1 MTLKEFATL
10 LKLSPTTV
18 SRALNGYPEVSE
30 TTRQRV
36 RAEADRLGYRPNAG
50 ARWLATGR
58 SHAIGHVL
66 ALPDSDEMTNPIFGD
81 FIAGAGAVY
90 AEHGYNMLLSL
101 VPEEQVARTYRN
113 LAADGSVDGVILHG
127 PRMDDPRI
135 ALLREIGLPFVVHG
149 RASGITA
156 PYAWVDVNNR
166 SAFLRAT
173 EFLLGLG
180 HRRIALINGD
190 EALDFAHRRR
200 RGYEDALGAAQIS
213 PDPRYMR
220 AGEMNE
226 RNGYCAARDMLDQP
240 DPPTAFLVASLIS
253 AIGVRRAIMDRG
265 LSLGAD
271 VSVIC
276 FDDMLSYMES
286 GLDVPLFTVTRSSVR
301 EAGEHCA
308 RMLLKRINDPSDSPQ
323 NTLLEAQLILGQ
335 STGACRS

>member
-200 RGYEDALGAAQIS
+200 CGYEDALGAAQIS